1 MIRRSHLVALAAMVG
16 VTVAITATGS
26 SATTDEL
33 DSQNNF
39 FRESLISFNENP
51 ALSTDGTAQL
61 RLVIN
66 DKAQEINWR
75 LSYANLSAP
84 ITQAHVHFGNT
95 QQNGGVSFFFCTNGT
110 APPGVTVQACP
121 PAPATISG
129 TVKAGDVVG
138 PAAQGIPAG
147 DFAKIVR
154 AIRAGFTYANIH
166 TMAFPGGEIRSQ
178 LGHQH

>member
-1 MIRRSHLVALAAMVG
+1 MAPFPCVRRQVLMIRRSHLVALAAMVG

-66 DKAQEINWR
+66 DQAQEINWR

-95 QQNGGVSFFFCTNGT
+95 QQN
-110 APPGVTVQACP
+110 
-121 PAPATISG
+121 
-129 TVKAGDVVG
+129 
-138 PAAQGIPAG
+138 
-147 DFAKIVR
+147 
-154 AIRAGFTYANIH
+154 
-166 TMAFPGGEIRSQ
+166 
-178 LGHQH
+178 